1 MAKIKITT
9 RQFGELEF
17 EDDIVLHFEDGIIGF
32 ENLKRYVILKMDD
45 DLFFWL
51 ASVDEPEI
59 IFPLFPAGM
68 LQKDYPE
75 KDKYE
80 PFCIVRLNKEPE
92 KITVNLKAPLYID
105 QENRKGYQ
113 TILDSDDFPLDYKLF
128 IKEAK

>member
-51 ASVDEPEI
+51 ASVD
-59 IFPLFPAGM
+59 
-68 LQKDYPE
+68 
-75 KDKYE
+75 
-80 PFCIVRLNKEPE
+80 
-92 KITVNLKAPLYID
+92 
-105 QENRKGYQ
+105 
-113 TILDSDDFPLDYKLF
+113 
-128 IKEAK
+128 

>member
-1 MAKIKITT
+1 
-9 RQFGELEF
+9 
-17 EDDIVLHFEDGIIGF
+17 
-32 ENLKRYVILKMDD
+32 
-45 DLFFWL
+45 
-51 ASVDEPEI
+51 
-59 IFPLFPAGM
+59 M